1 MKRRQRGYTVVELMM
16 SLAVFAT
23 GVTGVIAMER
33 ATVSSNQEAKNVALA
48 NGIAQAWLSQLAA
61 DATLWTS
68 AGNVTQTA
76 WLTTITTANNVWQL
90 PVYNVTLKFGPQ
102 FDGFGAPVATGGFF
116 CAQIRLT
123 WLYGDK
129 SAQQATGI
137 AGNGL
142 IRTEVRVFWPRD
154 ATTVVANDCQS
165 GAQGTVG
172 AVSAKLGV
180 PGTNVVGDGTYHL
193 VMQAGAVR
201 QP

>member
-1 MKRRQRGYTVVELMM
+1 MKRRARGYTVVELMM

-33 ATVSSNQEAKNVALA
+33 ATITSNQQAKNVALA

-61 DATLWTS
+61 DATLWTRT
-68 AGNVTQTA
+68 GDVTRTT
-76 WLTTITTANNVWQL
+76 WLTTITAANDLWQL
-90 PVYNVTLKFGPQ
+90 PVYNVNLQFGPQ
-102 FDGFGAPVATGGFF
+102 FDGFGAPVAANGVF

-129 SAQQATGI
+129 SAQQTSGL
-137 AGNGL
+137 AGNGV

-154 ATTVVANDCQS
+154 PTYVVTNDCQNGTKATIDAVTAALGNGS
-165 GAQGTVG
+165 G
-172 AVSAKLGV
+172 LYH
-180 PGTNVVGDGTYHL
+180 VVT
-193 VMQAGAVR
+193 QAGAVR

>member
-1 MKRRQRGYTVVELMM
+1 MKRRSRGYTVVELMM

-33 ATVSSNQEAKNVALA
+33 ATITSNQQAKNVALA

-61 DATLWTS
+61 DATLWTRT
-68 AGNVTQTA
+68 GDVTRTT
-76 WLTTITTANNVWQL
+76 WLTTITAANDLWQL
-90 PVYNVTLKFGPQ
+90 PVYNVTLQFGPQ
-102 FDGFGAPVATGGFF
+102 FDGFGAPVAANGVF

-129 SAQQATGI
+129 SAQQTSGL
-137 AGNGL
+137 AGNGV

-154 ATTVVANDCQS
+154 PTYVVTNDCQNGTKATIDAVTDALGNGS
-165 GAQGTVG
+165 G
-172 AVSAKLGV
+172 LYH
-180 PGTNVVGDGTYHL
+180 VVT
-193 VMQAGAVR
+193 QAGAVR

>member
-1 MKRRQRGYTVVELMM
+1 VKRRARGYTVVELMM

-33 ATVSSNQEAKNVALA
+33 ATITSNQQARNLALA

-61 DATLWTS
+61 DATLWTRT
-68 AGNVTQTA
+68 GDVTRTT
-76 WLTTITTANNVWQL
+76 WLTTITSANDLWQL
-90 PVYNVTLKFGPQ
+90 PAYNATLQFGPQ
-102 FDGFGAPVATGGFF
+102 FDGFGAPVAANGVF

-129 SAQQATGI
+129 SAQQTSGL
-137 AGNGL
+137 AGNGV

-154 ATTVVANDCQS
+154 PTYVVANACQN
-165 GAQGTVG
+165 GTKATVD
-172 AVSAKLGV
+172 AVTAALGNGSALYH
-180 PGTNVVGDGTYHL
+180 VVT
-193 VMQAGAVR
+193 QAGAVR

>member
-1 MKRRQRGYTVVELMM
+1 MKRRLRGYTVVELMM

-33 ATVSSNQEAKNVALA
+33 ATVNSNQQAKNVALA

-61 DATLWTS
+61 DATLWTRTSDITRTTWLKTIVS
-68 AGNVTQTA
+68 ANDA
-76 WLTTITTANNVWQL
+76 WQL
-90 PVYNVTLKFGPQ
+90 PAYNAVLAFGPQ
-102 FDGFGAPVATGGFF
+102 FDGFGTPVAAGGVF

-123 WLYGDK
+123 WLYGDQ
-129 SAQQATGI
+129 SAQQATGL

-154 ATTVVANDCQS
+154 PSHIVLNDCQD
-165 GAQGTVG
+165 GATATVT
-172 AVSAKLGV
+172 AVSTALG
-180 PGTNVVGDGTYHL
+180 NAALNSKGDGTYH
-193 VMQAGAVR
+193 VVTQAGAVR

>member
-1 MKRRQRGYTVVELMM
+1 MKRRLRGYTVVELMM

-33 ATVSSNQEAKNVALA
+33 ATITSNQQAKNVAIA

-61 DATLWTS
+61 DATLWTRT
-68 AGNVTQTA
+68 GDVTRTI
-76 WLTTITTANNVWQL
+76 WLTTITSTNDLWQL
-90 PVYNVTLKFGPQ
+90 PVYNTTLQFGPQ
-102 FDGFGAPVATGGFF
+102 FDGFGAPVAANGAF

-129 SAQQATGI
+129 SAQQTSGL

-154 ATTVVANDCQS
+154 PTYVVANDCQN
-165 GAQGTVG
+165 GAQGTIDDVTK
-172 AVSAKLGV
+172 ALGT
-180 PGTNVVGDGTYHL
+180 GMYHVVT
-193 VMQAGAVR
+193 QAGAVR

>member
-1 MKRRQRGYTVVELMM
+1 MNRRLRGYTVVELMM

-33 ATVSSNQEAKNVALA
+33 ATITSNQQAKNVAIA

-61 DATLWTS
+61 DATLWTRT
-68 AGNVTQTA
+68 GDVTRTT
-76 WLTTITTANNVWQL
+76 WLTTITSTNDLWQL
-90 PVYNVTLKFGPQ
+90 PVYNTTLKFGPQ
-102 FDGFGAPVATGGFF
+102 FDGFGAPVAANGVF

-129 SAQQATGI
+129 SAQQTSGL

-154 ATTVVANDCQS
+154 PTYVVANDCQD
-165 GAQGTVG
+165 GAQGTISDVTK
-172 AVSAKLGV
+172 AF
-180 PGTNVVGDGTYHL
+180 GTGMYHVVT
-193 VMQAGAVR
+193 QAGAVR

>member
-1 MKRRQRGYTVVELMM
+1 MKRRARGYTVVELMM

-33 ATVSSNQEAKNVALA
+33 ATITSNQQAKNVALA

-61 DATLWTS
+61 DATLWMRT
-68 AGNVTQTA
+68 GDVTRTT
-76 WLTTITTANNVWQL
+76 WLTTITTANDVWQL
-90 PVYNVTLKFGPQ
+90 PVYNANLQFGPQ
-102 FDGFGAPVATGGFF
+102 FDGFGAPVAANGVF

-129 SAQQATGI
+129 SAQQTSGL
-137 AGNGL
+137 AGNGV

-154 ATTVVANDCQS
+154 PTYIVANDCQNGAAATVNAVTAALGNGS
-165 GAQGTVG
+165 G
-172 AVSAKLGV
+172 LYH
-180 PGTNVVGDGTYHL
+180 VVT
-193 VMQAGAVR
+193 QAGAVR